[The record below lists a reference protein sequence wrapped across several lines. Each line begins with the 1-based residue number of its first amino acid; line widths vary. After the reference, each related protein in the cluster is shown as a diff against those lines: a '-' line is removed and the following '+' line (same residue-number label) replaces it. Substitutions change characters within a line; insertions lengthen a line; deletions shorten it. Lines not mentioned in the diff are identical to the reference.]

1 MNWKNKKVAITGAD
15 GFIGSHLTETLVGLS
30 ANVTALAQYNSFDTN
45 GWLDDLSVEALKAI
59 RIIRGDVRDPGQMMS
74 FCNGQDVV
82 FHLAALI
89 SIPFSYDA
97 PSSYI
102 QTNVQGT
109 ANVLQGALQSGVSRV
124 IHTST
129 SEVYG
134 TAQFT
139 PITEDHPLQGQSP
152 YSASK
157 IGADMI
163 AESFYRSFELPVATL
178 RPFNTYGPR
187 QSERAVLS
195 TIIRQIL
202 DERCETV
209 RLGDLSTKR
218 DFNFVADTVRA
229 FIKLAEADSQYLGQS
244 FNAGSGQT
252 IEINEAL
259 RIIVELTGTDKPIV
273 QDKDRIRPKNSEV
286 LVLMADS
293 SELNQAA
300 DWSPKVDLRAGLNE
314 TIDWWRNRLNAVRTD
329 ASFIY

>member
-15 GFIGSHLTETLVGLS
+15 GFIGSHLTETLAGLGAEVS
-30 ANVTALAQYNSFDTN
+30 ALAQYNSFDSN
-45 GWLDDLSVEALKAI
+45 GWLDDLVPEIKQVV
-59 RIIRGDVRDPGQMMS
+59 RVIRGDVRDPAQMMS
-74 FCNGQDVV
+74 FCQGQDLV

-109 ANVLQGALQSGVSRV
+109 NNVLQGALLAEVSRV

-139 PITEDHPLQGQSP
+139 PITEAHPLQGQSP

-163 AESFYRSFELPVATL
+163 AEAHFRSFDLPVITL
-178 RPFNTYGPR
+178 RPFNTFGPR

-195 TIIRQIL
+195 TIIRQNL
-202 DERCETV
+202 DERCDTV
-209 RLGDLSTKR
+209 QLGDMTTRR
-218 DFNFVADTVRA
+218 DFNFVSDTVRA
-229 FIKLAEADSQYLGQS
+229 FLSLAEADDQYLGQT
-244 FNAGSGQT
+244 FNSGNGKT
-252 IEINEAL
+252 IEIGEAL
-259 RIIVELTGTDKPIV
+259 KIVFELTGAEKPVV
-273 QDKDRIRPKNSEV
+273 QDENRIRPKNSEV
-286 LVLMADS
+286 LVLMADYS
-293 SELNQAA
+293 LLNQATG
-300 DWSPKVDLRAGLNE
+300 WHPEVDLRSGLGQ
-314 TIDWWRNRLNAVRTD
+314 TIDWWQGRIRAVRTD
-329 ASFIY
+329 TGFVY